1 MKIEFDYDAFFRSL
15 DWTKLEVQKGAKE
28 GMHDA
33 TDDLLRESRDLAP
46 LDKGTLRKTAG
57 KRVEATNK
65 GVVGDVYFSATEETE
80 SGEVVNYAL
89 ITHELHSSD
98 GYSGVRFKNPTTPG
112 TQPKY
117 LERPLMQNAERYK
130 KMIAD
135 GIRKELS

>member
-1 MKIEFDYDAFFRSL
+1 MKMDFDFDAFFKSL
-15 DWTKLEVQKGAKE
+15 DWTKVEVRQGAEE

-46 LDKGTLRKTAG
+46 LKGGTLRKTSG
-57 KRVEATNK
+57 KDVDVTPK
-65 GVVGDVYFSATEETE
+65 GVVGEVYFNATEEKK

-89 ITHELHSSD
+89 ITHELGEVGES
-98 GYSGVRFKNPTTPG
+98 YKNPTTPG

-117 LERPLMQNAERYK
+117 LERPLMENAERYK

-135 GIRKELS
+135 GIRKGLT